1 MDNRK
6 PSEMAIKGIHP
17 TDKIQ
22 ISAAGTTGYRLVKNK
37 WQGPP
42 CNELQLMEHLSD
54 GQPRSVSDIEA
65 KLPGLS
71 NPSVKEIIQYFLKTK
86 RLEKVSA

>member
-1 MDNRK
+1 
-6 PSEMAIKGIHP
+6 MAIKGIQP
-17 TDKIQ
+17 TDKIK
-22 ISAAGTTGYRLVKNK
+22 ISAAGTTGYQLVKNK

-54 GQPRSVSDIEA
+54 GQPRAISDIEGH
-65 KLPGLS
+65 LPGLA